1 MTGNA
6 LFSARLSTSAKL
18 SIYGELMTQYK
29 HEHKATV
36 VALADDALGHGF
48 SFNAPASKQV
58 GPDQVIY
65 CIAER
70 RIVQADMSGGQPV
83 PALRFMQPLTADS

>member
-65 CIAER
+65 YIVER
-70 RIVQADMSGGQPV
+70 RIV
-83 PALRFMQPLTADS
+83 